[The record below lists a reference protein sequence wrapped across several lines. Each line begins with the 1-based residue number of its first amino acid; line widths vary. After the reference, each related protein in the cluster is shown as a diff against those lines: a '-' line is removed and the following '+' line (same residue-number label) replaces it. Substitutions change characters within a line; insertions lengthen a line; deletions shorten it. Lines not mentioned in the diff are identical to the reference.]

1 MSTTTTN
8 HDNDEESEEEQP
20 KPQPDRSG
28 PPKPRLSD
36 KERTL
41 ARLKQLK
48 AEGLVFK
55 SYDGISEPEYTV
67 FDTRGGLKQRGTFG
81 RS

>member
-1 MSTTTTN
+1 MSTTTTK
-8 HDNDEESEEEQP
+8 HDDNDEEESKDE
-20 KPQPDRSG
+20 KPQPQ
-28 PPKPRLSD
+28 PTPRLSD
-36 KERTL
+36 KDRTL
-41 ARLKQLK
+41 ALIKQLK

-81 RS
+81 RG

>member
-1 MSTTTTN
+1 MTTTKRAKKN
-8 HDNDEESEEEQP
+8 NPNPNPSHASAI
-20 KPQPDRSG
+20 RS
-28 PPKPRLSD
+28 K
-36 KERTL
+36 TL

>member
-20 KPQPDRSG
+20 KPQP
-28 PPKPRLSD
+28 KPRLSD

-41 ARLKQLK
+41 TRLKQLK
-48 AEGLVFK
+48 AEGLVFQ
-55 SYDGISEPEYTV
+55 SYDGNAEPDYTILGAKG
-67 FDTRGGLKQRGTFG
+67 GGLIQRGSFG
-81 RS
+81 RR

>member
-20 KPQPDRSG
+20 KPQ
-28 PPKPRLSD
+28 PKPRLSD

-81 RS
+81 RG

>member
-20 KPQPDRSG
+20 KPQP
-28 PPKPRLSD
+28 KPRLSD

-41 ARLKQLK
+41 ARIKQLK
-48 AEGLVFK
+48 AEGLVFQ

-81 RS
+81 RG